1 MPIGAVKYEDLWN
14 RAKKRVAEQYPEV
27 KKGSARYWQL
37 VMGIYR
43 RMEQA
48 RDASSKE

>member
-1 MPIGAVKYEDLWN
+1 VPVGAIKYEDLWV
-14 RAKKRVAEQYPEV
+14 RAKELVSKQYPNV

-48 RDASSKE
+48 RDKRR